1 MQKVLIVTY
10 YWPPGSGAGVQRW
23 LKFSKYLPQ
32 YGWEPFILTVDPQ
45 YAAYPSID
53 STLEKEIPVNVK
65 VFRTKATDWFRIYSK
80 DKSKIPTAG
89 FANNN
94 DNSFKGILFRF
105 LRGNLFIPD
114 PRKGWNRFA
123 LRKALEIIEKEGITC
138 IVTTSPPHSTQ
149 LIGLKLKRRY
159 PGIRWIADLR
169 DPWTDIYYYKKFYPA
184 FFPRMIDSAY
194 EKNVLSSADRIITV
208 GKSLKELFASKI
220 EGIEEKIEVI
230 SNGYDEDDFKA
241 LYSSNPKVFTIS
253 YIGTLSGVYPVTGF
267 LKALNILTENGI
279 GYRLRFT
286 GIVSPEQK
294 EMICTAA
301 GNENIEFIP
310 FSGHSIAVANMLDTS
325 ALLLVIP
332 DHASS
337 GSIITGKLFEY
348 LASGKPII
356 CIGPVDGDAA
366 GILEETGH
374 GRTFSYDDSVGIA
387 EYLTSLSLNP
397 VISEKASP
405 AKYSRENLV
414 KKVIALLK

>member
-1 MQKVLIVTY
+1 
-10 YWPPGSGAGVQRW
+10 
-23 LKFSKYLPQ
+23 
-32 YGWEPFILTVDPQ
+32 
-45 YAAYPSID
+45 
-53 STLEKEIPVNVK
+53 
-65 VFRTKATDWFRIYSK
+65 
-80 DKSKIPTAG
+80 
-89 FANNN
+89 
-94 DNSFKGILFRF
+94 
-105 LRGNLFIPD
+105 
-114 PRKGWNRFA
+114 
-123 LRKALEIIEKEGITC
+123 
-138 IVTTSPPHSTQ
+138 
-149 LIGLKLKRRY
+149 
-159 PGIRWIADLR
+159 
-169 DPWTDIYYYKKFYPA
+169 
-184 FFPRMIDSAY
+184 MIDSAY